1 VAANAIAASEA
12 AFSGSSIT
20 DPSILE
26 TLHRAADGFDWTT
39 ADAAGAIALL
49 VETKSFTSN
58 GEARRAIANGG
69 VTINDKRLTDPAEP
83 LPEPIAGEWY
93 VVRLGKRR
101 VRVGRRS
108 A

>member
-1 VAANAIAASEA
+1 V
-12 AFSGSSIT
+12 
-20 DPSILE
+20 DPGVLE
-26 TLHRAADGFDWTT
+26 TLHAAADGFAFTPDQ
-39 ADAAGAIALL
+39 AAGVVRFL

-69 VTINDKRLTDPAEP
+69 VTINDLRLTDPAAA

-101 VRVGRRS
+101 VRVGRRT